1 MKKIAVAAV
10 ALLLGASVFADV
22 SFEFYNKA
30 YSDTLIIN
38 KNDDDNIPLPDYDDG
53 MDMKFSGVYNKVY
66 AQVRT
71 ARVDAM
77 IKAIA
82 FIGSDKEHGAFDDN
96 NGIHWNGM
104 IDDWYIEFRPFASI
118 TLGFH
123 DSIYMQ
129 GSYLPI
135 YDDNLYS
142 GNIGS
147 EGVTVVY
154 RPPVLDGALR
164 LSATVPF
171 TADNTNW
178 YWVDDDSSYD
188 DTFNFGLGAI
198 FTHKYFEAGVTI
210 QDILD
215 GDERTIGTYAYL
227 PGLFGLVKNLNVG
240 AGFAYSEKT
249 VSNFD
254 DKTTFGDYTVYGG
267 VAGDRLL
274 STFLTYDTG
283 KFDVA
288 AELVWNLGD
297 TTGSNGE
304 RSLSQ
309 RSLGDAAGPNGELYT
324 AVQVAFGLM
333 DKVTAT
339 VVGKLVTDVA
349 DDNVYAAEFKLDYQ
363 FNKHNEFE
371 IGAAADL
378 WDGNFNVRFPVYWKY
393 TF

>member
-10 ALLLGASVFADV
+10 GLLLGASVFADV

-30 YSDTLIIN
+30 YSDTLVIN
-38 KNDDDNIPLPDYDDG
+38 KNDNDNIPLPDYDDG
-53 MDMKFSGVYNKVY
+53 MGMKFSGVYNKVY

-82 FIGSDKEHGAFDDN
+82 FIGSNKEHGAFDDN
-96 NGIHWNGM
+96 NGIHWDGM
-104 IDDWYIEFRPFASI
+104 IDDWYVEFRPFASI

-178 YWVDDDSSYD
+178 YWADEDDVND

-198 FTHKYFEAGVTI
+198 FTHEYFEAGVTI

-215 GDERTIGTYAYL
+215 SDERTIGTYAYL
-227 PGLFGLVKNLNVG
+227 PDLFGLVKNLNVG
-240 AGFAYSEKT
+240 AGFAYSEKA

-254 DKTTFGDYTVYGG
+254 DSATFDDYTVYGG
-267 VAGDRLL
+267 VASDKLL

-288 AELVWNLGD
+288 AELVWNLGSD
-297 TTGSNGE
+297 TTDKNGE
-304 RSLSQ
+304 F
-309 RSLGDAAGPNGELYT
+309 YT
-324 AVQVAFGLM
+324 AVQVGFGLM
-333 DKVTAT
+333 DRLTAT
-339 VVGKLVTDVA
+339 VVGKLVTDVVHNGKE
-349 DDNVYAAEFKLDYQ
+349 DNVYAAEFKLDYQ
-363 FNKHNEFE
+363 FTKHNEFE
-371 IGAAADL
+371 IGVATDF